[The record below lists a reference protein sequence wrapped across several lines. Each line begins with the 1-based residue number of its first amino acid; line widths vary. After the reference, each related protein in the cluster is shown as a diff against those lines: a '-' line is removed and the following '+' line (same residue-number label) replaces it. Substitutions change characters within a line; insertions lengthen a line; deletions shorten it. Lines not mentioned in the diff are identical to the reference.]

1 GKHLRAIQE
10 ALAERGVPAVI
21 QAGES
26 VFITA
31 EAHAVRFVLHGL
43 LNPDNQGAVFAALQT
58 PIFGLCAGE
67 LEKVRTEESKF
78 SHWVRKFGDW
88 GQMLQRD
95 GFLVTWRRI
104 LDAQASLS
112 RLAGQVLG
120 ERRIANYS
128 HIGELLHNWALEAH
142 AGPIELLGWLES
154 SMADAEGNDK
164 KEKLEENQIRLES
177 DAEAVQLC
185 TIHASKGL
193 EYPIVYCPTL
203 WDVYGGPA
211 PVFVIARHDKERKL
225 LDVSEIDVGSG
236 QFDERLNMDKE
247 QSEKEDRRNLY
258 VALTRAVHQ
267 CRVYWTSATGSEESA
282 MGRIMGFQSDKL
294 DDGEI
299 NAGLQKW
306 VGSLD
311 TEHVQLRSVGNPAAA
326 ADPTSYVPST
336 KTDTELSARLIRRK
350 QLSSL
355 DQTSFTAL
363 SRTIVAAEDVAMA
376 DRDDVSQAVDEDKGG
391 LTDLSDGRLIS
402 LADMPGGRKVGVLV
416 HSILEDLLG
425 DTELTGRDGTL
436 VTQAASVLLERHLPR
451 VQLGMSWRDK
461 LANTLSQCLTGTILD
476 VGEGFRL
483 IDLPHDDLAVE
494 MPFLLRS
501 GRRNHPVK
509 FDQFADAFKHSGD
522 PAVRRY
528 ADRARRIN
536 RSDLA
541 GFLSGFI
548 DLTFTWSGRWYLLD
562 YKSNNLGPK
571 MADYAPNSLTR
582 AMTQHDYMLQYHLYA
597 VALHLLLGQRLAG
610 YDYERD
616 FGGAVYLYL
625 RGFDPTGASRRGVYF
640 NRPDFAVIDA
650 LTKALLGEDAA

>member
-1 GKHLRAIQE
+1 
-10 ALAERGVPAVI
+10 
-21 QAGES
+21 
-26 VFITA
+26 
-31 EAHAVRFVLHGL
+31 
-43 LNPDNQGAVFAALQT
+43 
-58 PIFGLCAGE
+58 
-67 LEKVRTEESKF
+67 
-78 SHWVRKFGDW
+78 
-88 GQMLQRD
+88 
-95 GFLVTWRRI
+95 
-104 LDAQASLS
+104 
-112 RLAGQVLG
+112 
-120 ERRIANYS
+120 
-128 HIGELLHNWALEAH
+128 
-142 AGPIELLGWLES
+142 
-154 SMADAEGNDK
+154 
-164 KEKLEENQIRLES
+164 
-177 DAEAVQLC
+177 
-185 TIHASKGL
+185 
-193 EYPIVYCPTL
+193 
-203 WDVYGGPA
+203 
-211 PVFVIARHDKERKL
+211 
-225 LDVSEIDVGSG
+225 
-236 QFDERLNMDKE
+236 
-247 QSEKEDRRNLY
+247 
-258 VALTRAVHQ
+258 
-267 CRVYWTSATGSEESA
+267 
-282 MGRIMGFQSDKL
+282 
-294 DDGEI
+294 
-299 NAGLQKW
+299 
-306 VGSLD
+306 
-311 TEHVQLRSVGNPAAA
+311 VGNPAAA

-425 DTELTGRDGTL
+425 DTELTGRDGAL

-451 VQLGMSWRDK
+451 VQLDMSWRDK